1 MWKRLAPSR
10 TKKLSTSWVMI
21 LRLTGRGKVARC
33 GLCFFFFLKF
43 KLIMQRGLSL
53 MFAYFIFRTK
63 RALLQFFC
71 NFIPNKHLRVKT
83 RNAFYEKY
91 CRLPPIQDKVILLN
105 EVDKHLPKA
114 VLTQINAYDNEHFIK
129 QNAQILPN
137 FKTTNANLRQNLPNS
152 HKMTGGGI

>member
-1 MWKRLAPSR
+1 MFDYIIYTGA
-10 TKKLSTSWVMI
+10 KL
-21 LRLTGRGKVARC
+21 
-33 GLCFFFFLKF
+33 
-43 KLIMQRGLSL
+43 
-53 MFAYFIFRTK
+53 K
-63 RALLQFFC
+63 RAMLKVFFRVVC

-114 VLTQINAYDNEHFIK
+114 ILTQINAYDNEHFIK

-137 FKTTNANLRQNLPNS
+137 FKETNANLRQNLPNS
-152 HKMTGGGI
+152 HKMTGGGGFKFSSALQNSSC